1 MSKECYISPINN
13 PCPSYPD
20 TKCIVYSGVPLSN
33 IGVLTNERLTS
44 ILTKINTKFGQI
56 GGLLNFQFPLVNT
69 SNTVSWEGDTDD
81 VPEGSNLYYTDN
93 RSRNAINLT
102 TDGSSGP
109 STYDPLTGT
118 LNIPDY
124 QGGGSS
130 NPFTR
135 DITVSLSGGKT
146 LGRVL
151 NGQVIPCF
159 TNNFSVQ
166 EMFEYIAIESVFPTY
181 TLATFTLSQN
191 QTQNGEVGESLS
203 NVLTATYTQNDAGTL
218 TTIRITRNG
227 SDLTPNGGT
236 SPFSKTNAVTRILGN
251 ITYQAFCNG
260 NAGALKPVPPGNLP
274 DSRTPIFGNPNAPQA
289 AFTNFAS
296 NQVLISG
303 FYKIFY
309 GNSAAVP
316 TNSAEVRAL
325 PSNRL
330 INAGNTF
337 TLSTGTTN
345 NIFTVALPPGK
356 SLLSVK
362 DANNFEISTFFIP
375 STFDVNDAGGTPV
388 SYTVYTYTNS
398 IPYNPSQNLLITTN

>member
-1 MSKECYISPINN
+1 MQACSTTPINN

-20 TKCIVYSGVPLSN
+20 TKCVVYSGLPLTN
-33 IGVLTNERLTS
+33 IGATTNERLNS
-44 ILTKINTKFGQI
+44 ILSKINTKLGQI
-56 GGLLNFQFPLVNT
+56 GGLLNFEFPLVNT
-69 SNTVSWEGDTDD
+69 SNTVSWEGTTTN
-81 VPEGSNLYYTDN
+81 VPEGTNLYFTN
-93 RSRNAINLT
+93 ARSRSSINLT
-102 TDGSSGP
+102 TDGTSGP
-109 STYDPLTGT
+109 STYDPLTGN
-118 LNIPDY
+118 LNIPNY
-124 QGGGSS
+124 QGGGS
-130 NPFTR
+130 NTPFTR

-181 TLATFTLSQN
+181 TLATLVLSQN
-191 QTQNGEVGESLS
+191 QTQNGEVGETLS

-218 TTIRITRNG
+218 TAIRITRNG

-236 SPFSKTNAVTRILGN
+236 SPFSKTNSVTRILGN

-303 FYKIFY
+303 FYRIFY
-309 GNSAAVP
+309 GAVATQP
-316 TNSAEVRAL
+316 TNSAGVRAL
-325 PSNRL
+325 SLNRL
-330 INAGNTF
+330 TNQGNTF
-337 TLSTGTTN
+337 TLPTGTTF
-345 NIFTVALPPGK
+345 NIFCLALPPGK
-356 SLLSVK
+356 TLLSVK
-362 DANNFEISTFFIP
+362 DANNFEISTFFVSSAI
-375 STFDVNDAGGTPV
+375 TVNDAGGNPI
-388 SYTVYTYTNS
+388 SYTLYTYTNS